1 MDQGETTKQ
10 EINYIG
16 FMVYLFCQM
25 SCHKSAVIVD
35 KFCWCDFVIHLNRQ
49 VIVSHNCDGNIIFIY
64 KTLIIFEM
72 FIYKDFF

>member
-25 SCHKSAVIVD
+25 SCHKSAVIVY
-35 KFCWCDFVIHLNRQ
+35 KFC
-49 VIVSHNCDGNIIFIY
+49 
-64 KTLIIFEM
+64 
-72 FIYKDFF
+72 